1 MLVLIYFFRNCTRF
15 ARFTVSITLS
25 NLSMMEDSLSN
36 NDGVR
41 LATRLS
47 FFVAGFGLAAWAPLV
62 PLIKQELQLD
72 EGVLGA
78 LLLCLGGGSV
88 VAMLGTAALSARYG
102 TKSIIVLSGLAL
114 ALTLPVLAVAG
125 NQWELAIALAIF
137 GAALGTLDVAINLN
151 AVIVEREAQKPLMS
165 GFHAMFSVG
174 GFAGSAMMTSL
185 LSARAGAGTS
195 TAVAA
200 SIMMLAMLLISPR
213 LKNVH
218 SARKTALF
226 AVPRGVVMMLALLAG
241 ITFLV
246 EGAILD
252 WGGVL
257 LTDSGLVQAAH
268 GGAGYI
274 CFSMAMLAARFGGDA
289 VIARWGDRTVLFWGG
304 ALAVAGIAAVLM
316 AELAWMALAGFF
328 LIGIG
333 AANIVPILFR
343 LAGRQRTMPPGLAV
357 AVISTVGYAG
367 VLVGPA
373 GIGLVAKHA
382 GLAVSFALLGALLCV
397 VPALAYRVTHGSN
410 PAKEAS

>member
-1 MLVLIYFFRNCTRF
+1 M
-15 ARFTVSITLS
+15 A
-25 NLSMMEDSLSN
+25 N

-47 FFVAGFGLAAWAPLV
+47 FFAAGFGLAAWAPLV
-62 PLIKQELQLD
+62 PLIRQELQLD

-88 VAMLGTAALSARYG
+88 VAMLGTGTLSARYG

-114 ALTLPVLAVAG
+114 SLTLPVLAVAR
-125 NQWELAIALAIF
+125 NQWELAIALAMF
-137 GAALGTLDVAINLN
+137 GAALGSLDVAINLN
-151 AVIVEREAQKPLMS
+151 AVIVEREAHKPLMS

-185 LSARAGAGTS
+185 LSAGASTGTS
-195 TAVAA
+195 TGVAA
-200 SIMMLAMLLISPR
+200 LIIGLAMLLVSPR
-213 LKNVH
+213 LKNVY
-218 SARKTALF
+218 SAQRTPLF
-226 AVPRGVVMMLALLAG
+226 VVPRGVVMMLALLAG
-241 ITFLV
+241 VTFLV

-257 LTDSGLVQAAH
+257 LTDSGLVQASH

-274 CFSMAMLAARFGGDA
+274 FFSVAMLAARFAGDE
-289 VIARWGDRTVLFWGG
+289 VIARWSDRTVLFWSGT
-304 ALAVAGIAAVLM
+304 LAVLGIGSVLAAE
-316 AELAWMALAGFF
+316 ATWMALAGFF
-328 LIGIG
+328 LIGTG

-357 AVISTVGYAG
+357 SVISTIGYAG

-373 GIGLVAKHA
+373 GIGFVAKHA
-382 GLAVSFALLGALLCV
+382 SLPVSFALLGVLLCV
-397 VPALAYRVTHGSN
+397 VPALAYRVTHSNN
-410 PAKEAS
+410 PAKESS